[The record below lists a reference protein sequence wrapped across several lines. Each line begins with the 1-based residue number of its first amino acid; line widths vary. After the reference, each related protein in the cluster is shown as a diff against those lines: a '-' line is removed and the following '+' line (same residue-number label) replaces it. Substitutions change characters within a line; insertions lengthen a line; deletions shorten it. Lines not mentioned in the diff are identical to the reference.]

1 VDERSLRAVL
11 RRFRRPPPEPA
22 LSLAPRSAYE
32 AVTRQQVE
40 DLRQELHE
48 LRTRVNA
55 LLFGIA
61 ATFLAVVVD
70 VVMRR

>member
-1 VDERSLRAVL
+1 MDGRSLRMVL
-11 RRFRRPPPEPA
+11 RRFRRPPGEST
-22 LSLAPRSAYE
+22 LTLAPRSAFE
-32 AVTRQQVE
+32 AVTRQQVD

-61 ATFLAVVVD
+61 ATFLAVVADLAV
-70 VVMRR
+70 RR